1 MTVTPAMSVITVAE
15 RAEIRAMARELA
27 ARELVPRAA
36 ALDAGDQDV
45 LAECWRLL
53 VQLGLDRVLL
63 DEQHGGAGLG
73 VADLLATIEELA
85 VGDGG
90 IAMCVLL
97 CNAALATLT
106 DEQLAVVP
114 SGARWALVPG
124 AAGTE
129 VRFSDGQLDG
139 SLACALGA
147 HGADGLVIL
156 LDGPQPAA
164 WAIPRDAP
172 GLKLARETDQMGLC
186 AAPAASIEMAV
197 IRSAQVTGEVDGS
210 VGTAS
215 APALLRAGTAAIAH
229 GIARRAYE
237 MALEYAHA
245 RRQGGVAII
254 EHDAVSDMLA
264 AMAVR
269 LACWP
274 EIAADPAGLALDG
287 ERALAVKI
295 AASDA
300 AVASSTD
307 AVQVFGGTGYMV
319 ETGIEKL
326 MRDAK
331 YCQLFPEPNW
341 VAHDELM
348 SSARAGRAA

>member
-1 MTVTPAMSVITVAE
+1 MSTVTTEE
-15 RAEIRAMARELA
+15 RAELRSMARELA
-27 ARELVPRAA
+27 HRELTPRAA
-36 ALDAGDQDV
+36 ELDAGGQDV

-53 VQLGLDRVLL
+53 VELGLDRALL

-73 VADLLATIEELA
+73 IPDLLATIEELA

-97 CNAALATLT
+97 CNAALATLA
-106 DEQLAVVP
+106 DEQLAEVP
-114 SGARWALVPG
+114 WGARWALVPAAPEVEVTVLGG
-124 AAGTE
+124 A
-129 VRFSDGQLDG
+129 LDG
-139 SLACALGA
+139 RLACALGA
-147 HGADGLVIL
+147 HGAYGLVVL
-156 LDGPQPAA
+156 LDGPAPTTWVVDTGAA
-164 WAIPRDAP
+164 GSRLDRD
-172 GLKLARETDQMGLC
+172 LAQMGLR
-186 AAPAASIEMAV
+186 AAPAASVEL
-197 IRSAQVTGEVDGS
+197 TGVACAPAADEPDGS
-210 VGTAS
+210 STAMSAAS
-215 APALLRAGTAAIAH
+215 ALALLRAGTAAIAH

-245 RRQGGVAII
+245 RRQGGVTII
-254 EHDAVSDMLA
+254 EHDAVSDMLS

-274 EIAADPAGLALDG
+274 GVAADPDGLAV
-287 ERALAVKI
+287 EEAQALAAKI
-295 AASDA
+295 AATDA
-300 AVASSTD
+300 AVASTTD

-341 VAHDELM
+341 VAHGELM
-348 SSARAGRAA
+348 RSERPGRAA

>member
-1 MTVTPAMSVITVAE
+1 MTGTPAMSAITVAE

-27 ARELVPRAA
+27 ARELAPRAA

-45 LAECWRLL
+45 LPECWRLL
-53 VQLGLDRVLL
+53 VELGLDRVLL

-73 VADLLATIEELA
+73 AADLLAVIEELA

-97 CNAALATLT
+97 SNAALATLT
-106 DEQLAVVP
+106 DEQLADVP
-114 SGARWALVPG
+114 AGARWALVP
-124 AAGTE
+124 AVTGTE
-129 VRFSDGQLDG
+129 VSNGQLDG

-147 HGADGLVIL
+147 HDADGLVIL

-164 WAIPRDAP
+164 WAIPSDAP
-172 GLKLARETDQMGLC
+172 GLTLQCDTDQMGLR
-186 AAPAASIEMAV
+186 AAPAASIEMAGTTG
-197 IRSAQVTGEVDGS
+197 APATGEVNGS
-210 VGTAS
+210 AGTAS

-229 GIARRAYE
+229 GIARRAHQ

-274 EIAADPAGLALDG
+274 QPTVKEGGRAVDPAQ
-287 ERALAVKI
+287 ALAVKI
-295 AASDA
+295 AATDA
-300 AVASSTD
+300 AVASTTD

-319 ETGIEKL
+319 ETGVEKL

-341 VAHDELM
+341 VAQDELM
-348 SSARAGRAA
+348 RSQRAGRAA

>member
-1 MTVTPAMSVITVAE
+1 MSPTTAAE
-15 RAEIRAMARELA
+15 RAEMRAMARELA
-27 ARELVPRAA
+27 YRELAPRAA
-36 ALDAGDQDV
+36 SLDAGEEAV

-53 VQLGLDRVLL
+53 GELGLDRVLL

-73 VADLLATIEELA
+73 VPDLLATIEELA

-90 IAMCVLL
+90 IAICVLL
-97 CNAALATLT
+97 CNAALATLSA
-106 DEQLAVVP
+106 EQLADVP
-114 SGARWALVPG
+114 AGARWALVP
-124 AAGTE
+124 AASETE
-129 VRFSDGQLDG
+129 LTISDGQIG
-139 SLACALGA
+139 GRVASALGA

-156 LDGPQPAA
+156 ADRPQPAA
-164 WAIPRDAP
+164 WAIVAGAP
-172 GLKLARETDQMGLC
+172 GLALERDIAQMGLR
-186 AAPAASIEMAV
+186 AAPAASIEMV
-197 IRSAQVTGEVDGS
+197 GVKSA
-210 VGTAS
+210 AS
-215 APALLRAGTAAIAH
+215 AVEGNGSARTAGVASALALLRAGTAAIAR
-229 GIARRAYE
+229 GIARRAHE

-269 LACWP
+269 LGCRPQVAT
-274 EIAADPAGLALDG
+274 DPSRISIDEAQAIV
-287 ERALAVKI
+287 AKI
-295 AASDA
+295 SATDA
-300 AVASSTD
+300 AVASTTD

-341 VAHDELM
+341 VTQNELLD
-348 SSARAGRAA
+348 SFGNVS